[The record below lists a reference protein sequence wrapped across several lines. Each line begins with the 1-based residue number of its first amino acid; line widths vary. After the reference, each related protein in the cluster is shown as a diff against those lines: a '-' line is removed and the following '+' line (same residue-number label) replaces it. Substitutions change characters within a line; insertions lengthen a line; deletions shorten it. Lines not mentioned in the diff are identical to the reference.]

1 VPTPSVPLAALGFR
15 DFRLLLISTFCSTAG
30 QWLQQATLGWVVYDL
45 THSGAILGAVLSMRA
60 LPMLLLGPVA
70 GVLADR
76 FDRRRALAFSQLLMV
91 VISFALAYLLAAQ
104 KLQIWHLFA
113 FTLLAGVGM
122 VFDRTL
128 RNTLVFATLPR
139 DTVANGV
146 ALNSIAF
153 SLMRTLGP
161 ASAGFLIAWVG
172 AAWNFTLQGILA
184 IGVGVFA
191 LLLNTPFE
199 SERKST
205 PKSLGTDLMGGLHYA
220 LSDPVARLLMLVGM
234 VPALLLIPSF
244 SALMP
249 VFAVKVFHTGPEGL
263 GLLLSSV
270 GIGGV
275 LGGLASVW
283 TTRLEKVGLTLV
295 IAVLV
300 FAMALIGFA
309 LSSNIYMATFFLVIA
324 GAAEMINM
332 SSSHT
337 AIQMSAP
344 IELRGRV
351 AGLLPIF
358 PALMALGALS
368 TGACA
373 DWLGPASAVIGLS
386 VSAALIVILAW
397 LRSPQLRALSL
408 SQMTQTLK

>member
-1 VPTPSVPLAALGFR
+1 
-15 DFRLLLISTFCSTAG
+15 
-30 QWLQQATLGWVVYDL
+30 
-45 THSGAILGAVLSMRA
+45 M
-60 LPMLLLGPVA
+60 
-70 GVLADR
+70 
-76 FDRRRALAFSQLLMV
+76 FSQSV
-91 VISFALAYLLAAQ
+91 Q
-104 KLQIWHLFA
+104 
-113 FTLLAGVGM
+113 
-122 VFDRTL
+122 
-128 RNTLVFATLPR
+128 
-139 DTVANGV
+139 
-146 ALNSIAF
+146 
-153 SLMRTLGP
+153 
-161 ASAGFLIAWVG
+161 
-172 AAWNFTLQGILA
+172 
-184 IGVGVFA
+184 
-191 LLLNTPFE
+191 
-199 SERKST
+199 
-205 PKSLGTDLMGGLHYA
+205 
-220 LSDPVARLLMLVGM
+220 
-234 VPALLLIPSF
+234 LLIPSF